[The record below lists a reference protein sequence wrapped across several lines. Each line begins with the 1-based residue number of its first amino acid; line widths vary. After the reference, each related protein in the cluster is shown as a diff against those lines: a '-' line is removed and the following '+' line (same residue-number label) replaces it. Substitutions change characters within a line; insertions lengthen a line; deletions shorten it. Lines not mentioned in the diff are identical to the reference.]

1 MRERLTVLLPP
12 LPPHQDATPR
22 EQWESLCLK
31 HGVSLQAAAL
41 AFAFAPSCV
50 TKIVLGVAN
59 AAEVRE
65 NVETIAQTGGIPT
78 ELWSEAKEL
87 GLLAAEVPVPV
98 AVADSS

>member
-1 MRERLTVLLPP
+1 M
-12 LPPHQDATPR
+12 
-22 EQWESLCLK
+22 
-31 HGVSLQAAAL
+31 
-41 AFAFAPSCV
+41 SCV

-65 NVETIAQTGGIPT
+65 NIETIAQTGGIPT